1 MSNKCV
7 VKCCRHRRH
16 PTVLGSIQHEL
27 DYADL
32 DLVAVETPAALES
45 FQHADLYLV
54 AADPPTVLGSIQHE
68 NDDAVLYLFAA
79 EHPLAL
85 ESFEHEL
92 DVIDLWLVVAVASIH
107 VDGKAFD

>member
-1 MSNKCV
+1 MNDRSPQSNYGGLCHLLDETQV
-7 VKCCRHRRH
+7 ALV
-16 PTVLGSIQHEL
+16 SIHHV
-27 DYADL
+27 Y
-32 DLVAVETPAALES
+32 
-45 FQHADLYLV
+45 Y
-54 AADPPTVLGSIQHE
+54 
-68 NDDAVLYLFAA
+68 DAVLYLFAA